1 MSYPDF
7 DFDGLSKTI
16 FDIDIDSN
24 INGNNDSYS
33 RLQTPFVTTNNNVI
47 SDICF
52 VAGTPITTNQG
63 IISIEHLNP
72 NIHTIR
78 NKKIIAITQTINCD
92 KYLVCF
98 EKDSLGKNIPSQ
110 KTIMSKNHCILH
122 KGKMKQA
129 KEFVYKYDNIKKIK
143 YSGEI
148 LYNVLLEEHEKM
160 VVNNIICETLHPD
173 NWVAKIYKDLLPKCN
188 ANQQNICIK
197 QINERVK
204 NVLQRN
210 NMNNRNKL

>member
-1 MSYPDF
+1 MGLSDISKIDETDDISIIDETDF
-7 DFDGLSKTI
+7 DS
-16 FDIDIDSN
+16 DISEN
-24 INGNNDSYS
+24 INNISTSSY
-33 RLQTPFVTTNNNVI
+33 RTRIYIPPINVI

-63 IISIEHLNP
+63 LISIENLNP

-78 NKKIIAITQTINCD
+78 NKKIIAITQSINCD

-110 KTIMSKNHCILH
+110 KTTMSKNHCILH

-160 VVNNIICETLHPD
+160 VVNNIICETLHPN

-188 ANQQNICIK
+188 VNQQNIYIK
-197 QINERVK
+197 HINEEVK
-204 NVLQRN
+204 N
-210 NMNNRNKL
+210 KIFSSKK